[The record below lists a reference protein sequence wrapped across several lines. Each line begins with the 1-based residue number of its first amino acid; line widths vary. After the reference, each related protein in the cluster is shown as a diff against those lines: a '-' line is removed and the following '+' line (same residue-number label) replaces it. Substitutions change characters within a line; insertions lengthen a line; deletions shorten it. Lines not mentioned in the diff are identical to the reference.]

1 MRHSFF
7 RDVTQRRLVVTN
19 VTLQS
24 IGPIFK
30 GQAIRE
36 EYTIPVFD
44 TESLNNK
51 LTNIKPPQSPD
62 VLLNCQIING

>member
-1 MRHSFF
+1 MRLSLFG
-7 RDVTQRRLVVTN
+7 DVTQLRLVVAD
-19 VTLQS
+19 VSVQP

-44 TESLNNK
+44 TE
-51 LTNIKPPQSPD
+51 
-62 VLLNCQIING
+62 